1 MNEEEKLLNKIA
13 FELAD
18 TDIPFMQGNVNG
30 KVYLAVKIADQP
42 CFNLVLN
49 PVNERQI
56 KLTFCDYAPDAKSE
70 LDSDEYMR
78 IDNQYKNKQLIKFL
92 QIINPY
98 LAD

>member
-1 MNEEEKLLNKIA
+1 MNEEEKLLNEIA

-18 TDIPFMQGNVNG
+18 TDIPFMQGCVNG
-30 KVYLAVKIADQP
+30 KLYLAVKIADQP

-70 LDSDEYMR
+70 LDSDEYMTVL
-78 IDNQYKNKQLIKFL
+78 NKSKNKQLIQFL

>member
-18 TDIPFMQGNVNG
+18 TDIPFLQGNVNG
-30 KVYLAVKIADQP
+30 KLYLAVKIADQP

-56 KLTFCDYAPDAKSE
+56 KLTFCDYVPDAKSD
-70 LDSDEYMR
+70 LNSDEYMR
-78 IDNQYKNKQLIKFL
+78 IDNQCKNKQLIKFL

-98 LAD
+98 LVD